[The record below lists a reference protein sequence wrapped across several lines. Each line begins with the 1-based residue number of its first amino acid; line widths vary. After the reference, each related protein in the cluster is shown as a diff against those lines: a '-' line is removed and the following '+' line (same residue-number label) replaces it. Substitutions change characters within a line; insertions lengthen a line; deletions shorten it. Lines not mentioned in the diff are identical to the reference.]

1 MDMNFFSII
10 TLGFLLGV
18 RHATDADH
26 VVAVTTIVSR
36 QKKVKAASV
45 IGAVWGI
52 GHTLTVFL
60 VGTAVIVGNVVIP
73 ERLALSFEFLVAL
86 ALIVLGLTNLTG
98 AWNWLI
104 YLISGKKRVHAHLH
118 FHDTP
123 HVHLHT
129 HNGHSGEPQN
139 PSQTLRLR
147 SGQALLSFVKKYGAM
162 QLGRAFLVGIIHGL
176 AGSAA
181 IAILIL
187 TTIKNPREAVLY
199 LLVFGVGTV
208 TGMMAITTAIGFP
221 LIASSKKLAS
231 FDPIATIVSGFLSLS
246 FGLWLAYQIGVVE
259 GLLGF

>member
-1 MDMNFFSII
+1 MDMNFFPII

-60 VGTAVIVGNVVIP
+60 VG
-73 ERLALSFEFLVAL
+73 
-86 ALIVLGLTNLTG
+86 
-98 AWNWLI
+98 
-104 YLISGKKRVHAHLH
+104 
-118 FHDTP
+118 
-123 HVHLHT
+123 
-129 HNGHSGEPQN
+129 
-139 PSQTLRLR
+139 
-147 SGQALLSFVKKYGAM
+147 
-162 QLGRAFLVGIIHGL
+162 IIHGL

-208 TGMMAITTAIGFP
+208 AGMMTITTAIGFP

-231 FDPIATIVSGFLSLS
+231 FDRIATIVSGFLSLS